1 MTSNIINMADKM
13 SDNEDRL
20 LKSLFAAKPIAD
32 DGFSDR
38 VLRKL
43 RLQLWVRRLTLPVA
57 ALIGFAVAVNPL
69 LELLAL
75 MPSLTTIVPSGWS
88 TGLSSLLPDAQM
100 LVVGG
105 MILIAGVGT
114 LQLLDD

>member
-1 MTSNIINMADKM
+1 MADRM
-13 SDNEDRL
+13 SDREDEL
-20 LKSLFAAKPIAD
+20 LTSLFAAERIAD

-43 RLQLWVRRLTLPVA
+43 RVQLWARRLTLPVA

-75 MPSLTTIVPSGWS
+75 MPSLVTIVPTGWS
-88 TGLSSLLPDAQM
+88 AGLSSLLPDAQM
-100 LVVGG
+100 LVIGG
-105 MILIAGVGT
+105 MILIAGIGT